1 MVIMLDS
8 VKIEKSSDM
17 QLILGHAGF
26 IKTAEDL
33 YEALMNASP
42 NIKFGI
48 AFNEASG
55 GKLVRS
61 EGNDDELRKL
71 AEKNALKIGAG
82 HTFIILFKNAFP
94 INVSN
99 AIKTVV
105 EVSEIF
111 CATANNVEVIIAKS
125 NNKSAVLGVIDGE
138 DVVDIENNKDKA
150 IRRNF
155 VRKIGYKLK

>member
-1 MVIMLDS
+1 M
-8 VKIEKSSDM
+8 
-17 QLILGHAGF
+17 
-26 IKTAEDL
+26 
-33 YEALMNASP
+33 
-42 NIKFGI
+42 
-48 AFNEASG
+48 
-55 GKLVRS
+55 
-61 EGNDDELRKL
+61 
-71 AEKNALKIGAG
+71 KIGAG